1 MTTANLPAYPFSQTA
16 PPTPPLQDTPIRE
29 FLTQKYDG
37 GCNFGLHHLLR
48 QGCYKL
54 MGWNYDFT
62 AHLKHYV
69 YKQYDQ
75 WFEAYAPNKT
85 ALRRAIHGRIQKI
98 ISIP

>member
-1 MTTANLPAYPFSQTA
+1 
-16 PPTPPLQDTPIRE
+16 
-29 FLTQKYDG
+29 
-37 GCNFGLHHLLR
+37 
-48 QGCYKL
+48 